1 MKKAKRILA
10 LIGVIF
16 LVAMY
21 LSTLIFSL
29 IDSPLASDLL
39 KGSVAATIL
48 VPVVLYGFVLPPFR
62 EWPWWQKWLAL
73 RHKRYLPVSMHWQIF
88 LSSPPRPSPVA
99 LLLVFSSGI
108 LPLIWCLS
116 VFPHCSYA
124 SVYLLL
130 SDCRIKFKSPA
141 LYYISLSIKIWFK

>member
-48 VPVVLYGFVLPPFR
+48 VPVVLYGFVL
-62 EWPWWQKWLAL
+62 
-73 RHKRYLPVSMHWQIF
+73 
-88 LSSPPRPSPVA
+88 
-99 LLLVFSSGI
+99 FSRLFGND
-108 LPLIWCLS
+108 
-116 VFPHCSYA
+116 H
-124 SVYLLL
+124 
-130 SDCRIKFKSPA
+130 DDRND
-141 LYYISLSIKIWFK
+141 

>member
-48 VPVVLYGFVLPPFR
+48 VTVVLYGFVL
-62 EWPWWQKWLAL
+62 
-73 RHKRYLPVSMHWQIF
+73 
-88 LSSPPRPSPVA
+88 
-99 LLLVFSSGI
+99 FSRLFGN
-108 LPLIWCLS
+108 
-116 VFPHCSYA
+116 
-124 SVYLLL
+124 
-130 SDCRIKFKSPA
+130 DNDDRID
-141 LYYISLSIKIWFK
+141 

>member
-39 KGSVAATIL
+39 KGSATIL
-48 VPVVLYGFVLPPFR
+48 VPVVLYGFVL
-62 EWPWWQKWLAL
+62 
-73 RHKRYLPVSMHWQIF
+73 
-88 LSSPPRPSPVA
+88 
-99 LLLVFSSGI
+99 FSRLFGND
-108 LPLIWCLS
+108 
-116 VFPHCSYA
+116 H
-124 SVYLLL
+124 
-130 SDCRIKFKSPA
+130 DDRND
-141 LYYISLSIKIWFK
+141 

>member
-48 VPVVLYGFVLPPFR
+48 VPVVLYGFVLFSRLFGNENAEPIGNSGGITHKQQIKR
-62 EWPWWQKWLAL
+62 RYNYIQQGYEHTDNSYIACHHRQKIVVVCLAE
-73 RHKRYLPVSMHWQIF
+73 KV
-88 LSSPPRPSPVA
+88 
-99 LLLVFSSGI
+99 
-108 LPLIWCLS
+108 
-116 VFPHCSYA
+116 
-124 SVYLLL
+124 
-130 SDCRIKFKSPA
+130 
-141 LYYISLSIKIWFK
+141 

>member
-29 IDSPLASDLL
+29 IASDLL

-48 VPVVLYGFVLPPFR
+48 VPVVLYGFVL
-62 EWPWWQKWLAL
+62 
-73 RHKRYLPVSMHWQIF
+73 
-88 LSSPPRPSPVA
+88 
-99 LLLVFSSGI
+99 FSRLFGND
-108 LPLIWCLS
+108 
-116 VFPHCSYA
+116 H
-124 SVYLLL
+124 
-130 SDCRIKFKSPA
+130 DDRND
-141 LYYISLSIKIWFK
+141 

>member
-39 KGSVAATIL
+39 KCSVAATIL
-48 VPVVLYGFVLPPFR
+48 VPVVLYGFVL
-62 EWPWWQKWLAL
+62 
-73 RHKRYLPVSMHWQIF
+73 
-88 LSSPPRPSPVA
+88 
-99 LLLVFSSGI
+99 FSRLFGND
-108 LPLIWCLS
+108 
-116 VFPHCSYA
+116 H
-124 SVYLLL
+124 
-130 SDCRIKFKSPA
+130 DDRND
-141 LYYISLSIKIWFK
+141 

>member
-48 VPVVLYGFVLPPFR
+48 VPFFTDLF
-62 EWPWWQKWLAL
+62 
-73 RHKRYLPVSMHWQIF
+73 
-88 LSSPPRPSPVA
+88 
-99 LLLVFSSGI
+99 
-108 LPLIWCLS
+108 C
-116 VFPHCSYA
+116 
-124 SVYLLL
+124 
-130 SDCRIKFKSPA
+130 SPA
-141 LYYISLSIKIWFK
+141 FSGMTMMTEMISSQT

>member
-29 IDSPLASDLL
+29 IDSDLL

-48 VPVVLYGFVLPPFR
+48 VPVVLYGFVL
-62 EWPWWQKWLAL
+62 
-73 RHKRYLPVSMHWQIF
+73 
-88 LSSPPRPSPVA
+88 
-99 LLLVFSSGI
+99 FSRLFGND
-108 LPLIWCLS
+108 
-116 VFPHCSYA
+116 H
-124 SVYLLL
+124 
-130 SDCRIKFKSPA
+130 DDRND
-141 LYYISLSIKIWFK
+141 

>member
-1 MKKAKRILA
+1 MRKLYGSPAASGRCTALTRRNIDIMAKRILA

-48 VPVVLYGFVLPPFR
+48 VPVVLYGFVL
-62 EWPWWQKWLAL
+62 
-73 RHKRYLPVSMHWQIF
+73 
-88 LSSPPRPSPVA
+88 
-99 LLLVFSSGI
+99 FSRLFGND
-108 LPLIWCLS
+108 
-116 VFPHCSYA
+116 H
-124 SVYLLL
+124 
-130 SDCRIKFKSPA
+130 DDRND
-141 LYYISLSIKIWFK
+141 

>member
-39 KGSVAATIL
+39 KGSVAATITDL
-48 VPVVLYGFVLPPFR
+48 F
-62 EWPWWQKWLAL
+62 
-73 RHKRYLPVSMHWQIF
+73 
-88 LSSPPRPSPVA
+88 
-99 LLLVFSSGI
+99 
-108 LPLIWCLS
+108 C
-116 VFPHCSYA
+116 
-124 SVYLLL
+124 
-130 SDCRIKFKSPA
+130 SPA
-141 LYYISLSIKIWFK
+141 FSGMTMMTEMISSQT

>member
-21 LSTLIFSL
+21 LSTL

-48 VPVVLYGFVLPPFR
+48 VPVVLYGFVL
-62 EWPWWQKWLAL
+62 
-73 RHKRYLPVSMHWQIF
+73 
-88 LSSPPRPSPVA
+88 
-99 LLLVFSSGI
+99 FSRLFGND
-108 LPLIWCLS
+108 
-116 VFPHCSYA
+116 H
-124 SVYLLL
+124 
-130 SDCRIKFKSPA
+130 DDRND
-141 LYYISLSIKIWFK
+141 

>member
-48 VPVVLYGFVLPPFR
+48 DGFVL
-62 EWPWWQKWLAL
+62 
-73 RHKRYLPVSMHWQIF
+73 
-88 LSSPPRPSPVA
+88 
-99 LLLVFSSGI
+99 FSRLFGND
-108 LPLIWCLS
+108 
-116 VFPHCSYA
+116 H
-124 SVYLLL
+124 
-130 SDCRIKFKSPA
+130 DDRND
-141 LYYISLSIKIWFK
+141 